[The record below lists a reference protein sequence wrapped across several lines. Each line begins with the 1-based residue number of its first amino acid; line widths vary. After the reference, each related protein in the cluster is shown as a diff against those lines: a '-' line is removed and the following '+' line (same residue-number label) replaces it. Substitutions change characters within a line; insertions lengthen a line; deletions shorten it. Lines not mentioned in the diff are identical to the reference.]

1 MVTLAG
7 YGASSASTPESIVP
21 VTTMP
26 RSGIRWPS
34 GCAFSL
40 EVAVRRDGQA
50 LVRLRLRKPRLQV
63 GGDGV
68 DRVGPREELLRRRL
82 HRGELHERLAELR
95 RISRLL
101 AVIRLPLRF
110 DRGRGAVALDG
121 KIAEHDGLGCG
132 GRSG

>member
-1 MVTLAG
+1 MVSVSGNSDAHSRAVSLSMILA
-7 YGASSASTPESIVP
+7 VR
-21 VTTMP
+21 M
-26 RSGIRWPS
+26 
-34 GCAFSL
+34 AFSL

-50 LVRLRLRKPRLQV
+50 LVRLRLGKPRLQV

-110 DRGRGAVALDG
+110 DRGRGAVA
-121 KIAEHDGLGCG
+121 
-132 GRSG
+132 